1 MPRLTKEQDEARV
14 RALFAFDEQIAKEV
28 SGKENATIL
37 GIDEVGRGPVA
48 GPVAA
53 GGVVW
58 EAPTYVQYLN
68 DSKKITEK
76 RRPLVAEEVKA
87 KAKFSYV
94 EFVSAAEIDEEGI
107 VPSLKKAF
115 RAVISA
121 CESAG
126 TVPDV
131 ILIDGNEIDVDPRVK
146 TVVKGDGKSAAIAAA
161 SVIAKVE
168 RDNLMRGLA
177 REFPEFEWDSNKGYG
192 TKAHLDAIRRFGL
205 SEQHRKSF
213 LKNFT

>member
-1 MPRLTKEQDEARV
+1 MPRLTKEQDVARV

-28 SGKENATIL
+28 AGKENAIIL

-87 KAKFSYV
+87 KAKFSCV

-192 TKAHLDAIRRFGL
+192 TKAHLDAIGRFGL

>member
-28 SGKENATIL
+28 AGKENAIIL
-37 GIDEVGRGPVA
+37 GIDEVGKGPVA

-87 KAKFSYV
+87 KAKFSCV

>member
-14 RALFAFDEQIAKEV
+14 GALFAFDEQIAKEV

-87 KAKFSYV
+87 KAKFSCV

>member
-87 KAKFSYV
+87 KAKFSSV

-205 SEQHRKSF
+205 NEQHRKSF

>member
-87 KAKFSYV
+87 KAKFSCV